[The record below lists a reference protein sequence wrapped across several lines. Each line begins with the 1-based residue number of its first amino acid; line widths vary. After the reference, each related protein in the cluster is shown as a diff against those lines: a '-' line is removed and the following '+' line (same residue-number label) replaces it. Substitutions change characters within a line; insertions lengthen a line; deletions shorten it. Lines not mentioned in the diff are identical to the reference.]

1 MTPER
6 YQALLRWLEARPALK
21 KLVIA
26 LNRWLPAVPFAC
38 YPLLLVLLNVRWF
51 RLLSANRA
59 AALDFMQLIAR
70 AVFVPAFVF
79 LGGTLLRARL
89 NFPRPYEQPGFTPL
103 VPKETHGKSFPSR
116 HALSAAVLAAV
127 SGIQHYGLPACS
139 GHGGPGRRSG
149 PQGSRSCRRQERHR
163 CRHHI
168 SPPKQHDHL
177 RTPSATPYE
186 PEDSFIPYHI
196 FRQMGIPPRF
206 PQRRGVIYWVE
217 PSIGGCAHES

>member
-6 YQALLRWLEARPALK
+6 YQTLLRWLEARPALK

-103 VPKETHGKSFPSR
+103 VAQGDPRQVLPLPPRPERCRAGRCVVLLLPRRRGLHGGGGPAHLRPAGACRGALCPGCGRRCSARLCPWGRRNVPTVTPKCPLRRKIQKNLKFCLTEAYAYGII
-116 HALSAAVLAAV
+116 LLAACAKRT
-127 SGIQHYGLPACS
+127 LP
-139 GHGGPGRRSG
+139 PDKY
-149 PQGSRSCRRQERHR
+149 P
-163 CRHHI
+163 
-168 SPPKQHDHL
+168 
-177 RTPSATPYE
+177 
-186 PEDSFIPYHI
+186 
-196 FRQMGIPPRF
+196 MG
-206 PQRRGVIYWVE
+206 
-217 PSIGGCAHES
+217 

>member
-79 LGGTLLRARL
+79 LGCYFYPAAGACMVVVALLIC
-89 NFPRPYEQPGFTPL
+89 
-103 VPKETHGKSFPSR
+103 
-116 HALSAAVLAAV
+116 ALRVLAGA
-127 SGIQHYGLPACS
+127 HYVRDVAAGALLGFAL
-139 GHGGPGRRSG
+139 GAAGMY
-149 PQGSRSCRRQERHR
+149 
-163 CRHHI
+163 
-168 SPPKQHDHL
+168 L
-177 RTPSATPYE
+177 L
-186 PEDSFIPYHI
+186 
-196 FRQMGIPPRF
+196 
-206 PQRRGVIYWVE
+206 
-217 PSIGGCAHES
+217 

>member
-127 SGIQHYGLPACS
+127 WCYFYPAAGACMVVVLCSALPL
-139 GHGGPGRRSG
+139 GPPECGCCDPKMPPAPENPKKFEIPLDRSLCVWYYT
-149 PQGSRSCRRQERHR
+149 SRSVCRTHTAAR
-163 CRHHI
+163 
-168 SPPKQHDHL
+168 
-177 RTPSATPYE
+177 
-186 PEDSFIPYHI
+186 
-196 FRQMGIPPRF
+196 
-206 PQRRGVIYWVE
+206 
-217 PSIGGCAHES
+217 

>member
-6 YQALLRWLEARPALK
+6 YQTLLRWLEARPALK

-89 NFPRPYEQPGFTPL
+89 NFPARMSSPASRRWCPRRPMASP
-103 VPKETHGKSFPSR
+103 
-116 HALSAAVLAAV
+116 
-127 SGIQHYGLPACS
+127 
-139 GHGGPGRRSG
+139 
-149 PQGSRSCRRQERHR
+149 
-163 CRHHI
+163 
-168 SPPKQHDHL
+168 SPP
-177 RTPSATPYE
+177 ATP
-186 PEDSFIPYHI
+186 
-196 FRQMGIPPRF
+196 
-206 PQRRGVIYWVE
+206 
-217 PSIGGCAHES
+217 

>member
-127 SGIQHYGLPACS
+127 WCYFYPAAGACMVWWPCS
-139 GHGGPGRRSG
+139 SAPCGCLPGRTMSG
-149 PQGSRSCRRQERHR
+149 MW
-163 CRHHI
+163 
-168 SPPKQHDHL
+168 PPVL
-177 RTPSATPYE
+177 CSALPLGP
-186 PEDSFIPYHI
+186 PECGCCDP
-196 FRQMGIPPRF
+196 RMPPA
-206 PQRRGVIYWVE
+206 P
-217 PSIGGCAHES
+217 

>member
-6 YQALLRWLEARPALK
+6 YQTLLRWLEARPALK

-116 HALSAAVLAAV
+116 HALSADVYKRQGPHRPAA
-127 SGIQHYGLPACS
+127 SGAWWSRRRGAGEPAAGRWARWCC
-139 GHGGPGRRSG
+139 PGR
-149 PQGSRSCRRQERHR
+149 
-163 CRHHI
+163 
-168 SPPKQHDHL
+168 
-177 RTPSATPYE
+177 
-186 PEDSFIPYHI
+186 
-196 FRQMGIPPRF
+196 
-206 PQRRGVIYWVE
+206 
-217 PSIGGCAHES
+217 